1 MRSTTI
7 HFHWPRFARI
17 CAMLLGSG
25 SLAAGLQA
33 QTDNFDS
40 GTDAGWSKITSANF
54 PATYSFPADS
64 FGGHAY
70 RLQATTAIGGPNT
83 PRVVAYRADRLYTNF
98 FVAADIVA
106 WDSLPYTNDM
116 VFGLIGRGNNLSSG
130 SSIGG
135 ATLTTRVN
143 RFSTSEGTKGQ

>member
-1 MRSTTI
+1 MSPTI
-7 HFHWPRFARI
+7 HSDAARLGQR
-17 CAMLLGSG
+17 AAALLA
-25 SLAAGLQA
+25 LPWLTVALQA

-40 GTDAGWSKITSANF
+40 GTDAGWSKITSASF

-70 RLQATTAIGGPNT
+70 RLQATTASGGGNT

-106 WDSLPYTNDM
+106 WDSSLTND
-116 VFGLIGRGNNLSSG
+116 LI
-130 SSIGG
+130 
-135 ATLTTRVN
+135 
-143 RFSTSEGTKGQ
+143 